1 MGISKSK
8 LNRKEKNGRRGT
20 SPRRG
25 EGHHYRRRGREG
37 VNKSKHV
44 SKFHKKTCYYL
55 LSVLPKLYIHI
66 QSFLKIFPLLKLD
79 SVYVI
84 YHDSNLTLFYSYQF
98 LLIPIPSRYT
108 TFLSLIK
115 NKAAGRRMGIDP
127 FLSPC
132 TKLMSKW
139 IKELHIEPETLKLI
153 Q

>member
-1 MGISKSK
+1 M
-8 LNRKEKNGRRGT
+8 
-20 SPRRG
+20 
-25 EGHHYRRRGREG
+25 
-37 VNKSKHV
+37 
-44 SKFHKKTCYYL
+44 L
-55 LSVLPKLYIHI
+55 LPLSILPKLYIHI